1 MAVDRNVYKSLLH
14 PHSSHTL
21 LPSLL
26 RSPFLSLTFLYR
38 LFSTTRNIM
47 DLTTRSNPLTS
58 TPTSPYPT
66 VFQIEEMFT
75 NRLVARIFNNYYAD
89 PVDITVIG
97 QDFHLSGHYN
107 SIQRFDDEVFAELW
121 ELVKVDTVRTE
132 VLRVIGGGESA
143 WAAVETRVTA
153 TTKYGELR
161 IN

>member
-1 MAVDRNVYKSLLH
+1 
-14 PHSSHTL
+14 
-21 LPSLL
+21 
-26 RSPFLSLTFLYR
+26 
-38 LFSTTRNIM
+38 M
-47 DLTTRSNPLTS
+47 DLPTRSSPPTFA
-58 TPTSPYPT
+58 TTSPYPT
-66 VFQIEEMFT
+66 AYQIEEMFA

-97 QDFHLSGHYN
+97 HDFHLTGHYN

-121 ELVKVDTVRTE
+121 ELVKAETVRLE

-143 WAAVETRVTA
+143 WAAVESRVTA

>member
-1 MAVDRNVYKSLLH
+1 
-14 PHSSHTL
+14 
-21 LPSLL
+21 
-26 RSPFLSLTFLYR
+26 
-38 LFSTTRNIM
+38 M

-58 TPTSPYPT
+58 APTSPYPT
-66 VFQIEEMFT
+66 VFQIEEMFA

-121 ELVKVDTVRTE
+121 ELVKVETVRTE